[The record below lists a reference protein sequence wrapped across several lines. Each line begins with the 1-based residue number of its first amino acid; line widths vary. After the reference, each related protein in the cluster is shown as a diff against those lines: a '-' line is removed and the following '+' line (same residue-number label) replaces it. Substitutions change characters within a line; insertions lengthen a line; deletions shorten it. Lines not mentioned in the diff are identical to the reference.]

1 MFYQTAP
8 DIYQVYGKMHLLA
21 SVVTVLMFSFPP
33 TLKKKKIQEMFQN
46 TVDFLRQWTK

>member
-21 SVVTVLMFSFPP
+21 SVVTMLMFSFPP
-33 TLKKKKIQEMFQN
+33 TLKKKN
-46 TVDFLRQWTK
+46 TRNVPKYSGFLKAVE